1 MTQKG
6 INHLKTSVKVGLIG
20 YGFGGAVFHAPMI
33 TAVQGFEL
41 SVIYT
46 SNEEKVKLTYPDVL
60 VTTNLA
66 DIWNDTEV
74 ELIVISTPNTTHY
87 ELAKSAL
94 EAGKHVVIDKPFVI
108 NLTEGE
114 ELIQLAKERGKQLS
128 VYQCRRWDS
137 DFQTVRRLI
146 AEDTFGEIYSF
157 EAHYDRFRPEV
168 KDRWKEKNEP
178 GSGTLYDLGS
188 HLIDQALQLFG
199 NPLTVT
205 ADCLAQRQGSEVNDY
220 FHLILGYGSC
230 RVILHSGSLV
240 RGRGP
245 RYQIHGSKA
254 SFIKFGEDP
263 QEKTLLEGLRPGMTG
278 WGQEDETEYGELI
291 TSDGAANV
299 KIPSEVGAYEQFY
312 ECMYEAIVN
321 HRPVP
326 AVAEQSLDVIRVI
339 QLAELSSAEG
349 RTLKFQ

>member
-1 MTQKG
+1 MIST
-6 INHLKTSVKVGLIG
+6 IKVGLIG

-33 TAVQGFEL
+33 SAVNGLEL

-46 SNEEKVKLTYPDVL
+46 SNEAKVRLSYPDVK

-66 DIWNDTEV
+66 DIWNNTDID
-74 ELIVISTPNTTHY
+74 LIVISTPNTTHY

-108 NLTEGE
+108 DIKEGE
-114 ELIQLAKERGKQLS
+114 KLIELAKAKGKQLS
-128 VYQCRRWDS
+128 VYQSRRWDS

-146 AEDTFGEIYSF
+146 TEDKLGEIYSF

-168 KDRWKEKNEP
+168 KDRWKERNEP

-188 HLIDQALQLFG
+188 HMIDQALQLFG
-199 NPLTVT
+199 KPLTVT
-205 ADCLAQRQGSEVNDY
+205 ADCLSQRQGSEVNDY
-220 FHLILGYGSC
+220 FHVILGYGSC

-254 SFIKFGEDP
+254 SFIKFGDDP
-263 QEKTLLEGLRPGMTG
+263 QERTLLEGLRPGMLG
-278 WGQEDETEYGELI
+278 WGQEDQSEYGEII
-291 TSDGAANV
+291 TSDGKASV
-299 KIPSEVGAYEQFY
+299 KIQSEAGSYEQFY
-312 ECMYEAIVN
+312 ERMYQSIVIDA
-321 HRPVP
+321 PVP
-326 AVAEQSLDVIRVI
+326 VIAEQSLDVIRVI
-339 QLAELSSAEG
+339 QLAERSSEEG
-349 RTLKFQ
+349 RTLKFV

>member
-1 MTQKG
+1 MSAS
-6 INHLKTSVKVGLIG
+6 IKVGLIG

-33 TAVQGFEL
+33 TAVEGLEL
-41 SVIYT
+41 TVIYT
-46 SNEEKVKLTYPDVL
+46 SNEEKVRITYPDVL
-60 VTTNLA
+60 VTTNLT
-66 DIWNDTEV
+66 DIWNDTEI
-74 ELIVISTPNTTHY
+74 ELVVISTPNTTHY
-87 ELAKSAL
+87 DLAKRAL

-108 NLTEGE
+108 EVSEGE
-114 ELIQLAKERGKQLS
+114 KLIQLAIEKGKQLS
-128 VYQCRRWDS
+128 VYQSRRWDS

-146 AEDTFGEIYSF
+146 TEDKLGEIYLF

-168 KDRWKEKNEP
+168 KDRWKERNEP

-188 HLIDQALQLFG
+188 HMIDQALQLFG

-205 ADCLAQRQGSEVNDY
+205 ADCLAQRHGSAVNDY

-263 QEKTLLEGLRPGMTG
+263 QERTLLEGLRPGMPG
-278 WGQEDETEYGELI
+278 WGQEDEFEYGEII
-291 TSDGAANV
+291 TSDGSANL

-312 ECMYEAIVN
+312 ERMYQAITSDA
-321 HRPVP
+321 PVP
-326 AVAEQSLDVIRVI
+326 ANAEHSLDVIRVI
-339 QLAELSSAEG
+339 QLAERSSEEG
-349 RTLKFQ
+349 RTLNFV